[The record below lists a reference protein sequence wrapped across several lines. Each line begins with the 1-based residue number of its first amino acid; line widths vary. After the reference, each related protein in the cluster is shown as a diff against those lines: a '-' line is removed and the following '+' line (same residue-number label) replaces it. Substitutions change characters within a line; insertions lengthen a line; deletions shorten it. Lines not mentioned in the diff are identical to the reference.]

1 MTTKDNLLLSF
12 NDKHKSFNYCHTDTG
27 AQYFDLNLNQNL
39 KGSTIFPIQSNS
51 KSYNDIKIDFT
62 LSVSYE
68 KKEKSPAWKKSSP
81 TDLCSKYSNILSL
94 NDENEKCWKKN
105 DFSNA
110 TNNSILSLHISAYK
124 YSNEASSDFLKK
136 SIQKA
141 WLIQKQNQINCASTF
156 VSQNPFEFQRQQNDK
171 VSEPEVSQFKASRRL
186 LNSNQSDFYSNNEII
201 MQVPSEELNFQRL
214 LHRCKKLSR
223 DALSENKFRLQSSL
237 EVLEVL
243 FVKLQDDK
251 QLDSEILMQY
261 GRELQNLKVMIDIEK
276 KRTTEE
282 KLAALTSLPKTFSTN
297 QPTLRK
303 RRNHTESIDEEIYD
317 ENEEKVSSAII
328 KVQNE
333 AVYKAD
339 IRRQLMA
346 GSKLNEKAV
355 ENMQE
360 GDFITSQEDQQAEL
374 SEELLRLA
382 GALKQNVQVAGSVIK
397 EDNTVLTKMQQ
408 LSEQNRDDLT
418 RESQRLEQYARRS
431 CVDCMMIL
439 TVVLVIWVFLMCVL
453 VMKFFRKRI

>member
-1 MTTKDNLLLSF
+1 MASEK
-12 NDKHKSFNYCHTDTG
+12 
-27 AQYFDLNLNQNL
+27 
-39 KGSTIFPIQSNS
+39 IFS
-51 KSYNDIKIDFT
+51 
-62 LSVSYE
+62 
-68 KKEKSPAWKKSSP
+68 
-81 TDLCSKYSNILSL
+81 
-94 NDENEKCWKKN
+94 
-105 DFSNA
+105 
-110 TNNSILSLHISAYK
+110 
-124 YSNEASSDFLKK
+124 
-136 SIQKA
+136 
-141 WLIQKQNQINCASTF
+141 
-156 VSQNPFEFQRQQNDK
+156 SQNHFWF
-171 VSEPEVSQFKASRRL
+171 AW
-186 LNSNQSDFYSNNEII
+186 II

-282 KLAALTSLPKTFSTN
+282 KLAALKSLPKTFSTN